1 MAFSSIVALSLP
13 VYEAI
18 LPVSS
23 LIRKRDLK
31 GTGHGH
37 PVTMPVHQP
46 YRGSPGQPC
55 SPCLNICNLQRGRSL
70 WKQEE
75 SAASSASQLFYLRHR
90 IGNLNAQTAE
100 IGLGHSCRFN
110 CETACEPMD
119 VYGDVGGGVLLFQTP
134 SPPTGQQ
141 LHLEA
146 SANHSHAEGTGK
158 ADRQAEADRQTSRQA
173 GGVDG
178 LEARALE
185 IFISVF

>member
-55 SPCLNICNLQRGRSL
+55 SPCLYICNLQRGRSL

-75 SAASSASQLFYLRHR
+75 SAASSASQLFYLWHR

-110 CETACEPMD
+110 CETACERMD
-119 VYGDVGGGVLLFQTP
+119 VYGDVGGG
-134 SPPTGQQ
+134 G
-141 LHLEA
+141 A
-146 SANHSHAEGTGK
+146 A
-158 ADRQAEADRQTSRQA
+158 
-173 GGVDG
+173 
-178 LEARALE
+178 
-185 IFISVF
+185 ISDSVSTDWATTAP